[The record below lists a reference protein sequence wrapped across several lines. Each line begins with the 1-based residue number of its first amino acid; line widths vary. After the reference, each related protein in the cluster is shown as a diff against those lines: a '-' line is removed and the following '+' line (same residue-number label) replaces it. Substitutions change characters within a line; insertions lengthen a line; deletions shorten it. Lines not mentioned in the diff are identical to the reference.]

1 MFNFD
6 CIAKGDIKEDNLK
19 QPEIPNNPYR
29 ILIILGSG
37 SGKTNVLLNLVNH
50 EPDIDKNYLYAK
62 DPSLA

>member
-37 SGKTNVLLNLVNH
+37 SGKTNALLNLVNH